1 MDTMILERLGGAK
14 MTSTKKIAISEE
26 RWKELG
32 KLKEAGQT
40 YDELIKEMIQA
51 YNRQQLAE
59 KVRKSREKSS
69 EELTPIDEL

>member
-1 MDTMILERLGGAK
+1 